1 MHRYQLS
8 RAAMKSM
15 RRIPKNRL
23 KQIFHSLDDLAATEK
38 PTEHHN
44 VTVMKGEWLGMYRM
58 RIGSYRA
65 IFEVIPD
72 PEIEDETQM
81 LLISVESVGSRGSIY
96 G

>member
-38 PTEHHN
+38 PIEHHH
-44 VTVMKGEWLGMYRM
+44 VTAMKGEWQGMYRM

-72 PEIEDETQM
+72 PELENETQM